1 MPTPPKSSFDEPK
14 ENVVV
19 ELRGVDGK
27 YTKPIPE
34 NIRNLSADE
43 FKAVEKRIVRKADM
57 VMMYVSSLELL
68 SCELTYL
75 RPIMG
80 LLYILNCKFR

>member
-1 MPTPPKSSFDEPK
+1 MPPSPKSSFDEPK
-14 ENVVV
+14 EDVVV
-19 ELRGVDGK
+19 ELRGVDAK

-43 FKAVEKRIVRKADM
+43 LKAIEKRIVRKADM
-57 VMMYVSSLELL
+57 VMMYVSSIELL
-68 SCELTYL
+68 WYELTCL

-80 LLYILNCKFR
+80 LLYILNCKF

>member
-43 FKAVEKRIVRKADM
+43 LKAIEKRIVRKADM